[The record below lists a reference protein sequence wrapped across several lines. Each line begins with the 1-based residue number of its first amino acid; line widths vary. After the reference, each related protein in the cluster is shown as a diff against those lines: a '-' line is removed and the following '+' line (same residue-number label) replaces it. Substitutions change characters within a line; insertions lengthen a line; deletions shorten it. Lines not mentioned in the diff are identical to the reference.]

1 MSPRSRRP
9 FDGLFSGWLLSL
21 LAPLLLSA
29 CGSTRLSLWTPT
41 PGPYDRFSAAQ
52 LKDLAQARAQLSSE
66 DVAGAIA
73 GLSELTRQDPQNLT
87 VAAVLQDA
95 ELAALERGL
104 RLPNLEQDLEPGQR
118 GPDAGPRTRLRR
130 WYAWRAEQR
139 GTSFELVLAARIEDD
154 ALAALRLLDRAAEV
168 DPQNVWAHYGR
179 AHVLLQLNRLE
190 EARGALGRALELD
203 PGHPRVRRLE
213 SAVLGLG
220 KNPTLAKRS
229 LRTWLLE
236 VEQDARIARREWLDG
251 ALDLVGLELAEE
263 RYQESLNLL
272 ESLAVETPEQ
282 GWRLELYRAVAEDGL
297 GRYEAALASAR
308 RAQQLRPAG
317 FRAFAQEA
325 LLHQHRF
332 NNLEAAVAAW
342 EQAAELANQ
351 AAGGGLDGDA
361 GALELQARIEAARL
375 RARLALDR
383 PTGESNGSS
392 AQVPADGAQAP
403 GPIR

>member
-1 MSPRSRRP
+1 MLRRTK
-9 FDGLFSGWLLSL
+9 GRLWLPLSL
-21 LAPLLLSA
+21 VLACLCACQSA
-29 CGSTRLSLWTPT
+29 GLSLWSTS
-41 PGPYDRFSAAQ
+41 PGPYDQFS
-52 LKDLAQARAQLSSE
+52 RAQLEQLGAVRALLADE
-66 DVAGAIA
+66 DVDGA
-73 GLSELTRQDPQNLT
+73 LKRLEDLRRQEPQNLT
-87 VAAVLQDA
+87 VAAVLQDT

-104 RLPNLEQDLEPGQR
+104 RLPALEQELDASQR

-154 ALAALRLLDRAAEV
+154 DLAALRLLDQAVSV
-168 DPQNVWAHYGR
+168 DPKNVWAHYGR
-179 AHVLLQLNRLE
+179 SHVLLKLNRLE
-190 EARGALGRALELD
+190 EARGALARALELD

-213 SAVLGLG
+213 TAVLGLG
-220 KNPTLAKRS
+220 KKPALAKRA

-236 VEQDARIARREWLDG
+236 VERDARISRREWLDG

-263 RYQESLNLL
+263 RYPESLNLI
-272 ESLAVETPEQ
+272 ESLSVETPEQ
-282 GWRLELYRAVAEDGL
+282 AWRLELYRAVAQDGL
-297 GRYEAALASAR
+297 GQFEAALASAR

-332 NNLEAAVAAW
+332 NNLEAAIASW
-342 EQAAELANQ
+342 EQAAELADQ
-351 AAGGGLDGDA
+351 ASGGGLDGDA

-383 PTGESNGSS
+383 P
-392 AQVPADGAQAP
+392 AADQGAGTEAAAP
-403 GPIR
+403 LPGAPR